1 MCPARKKV
9 RNMIQK
15 TIYNKTPNFN
25 QDLKKLESLSNSD
38 SFVDQVIEEFI
49 SQIRSKSH
57 LYYQK
62 NKVDFHYL
70 LFWNRFN
77 GMVKIIQTQV
87 NSPKLPFDSD
97 LFSYFHLMTLTTK
110 NLSDV
115 LFENNLLTLVEF
127 CSEKV
132 KDYTDFNELVPYFIR
147 FNDLDK
153 LQDLFRD
160 TFKKLISKTI
170 SEIYILSMESISIDN
185 FSDSTLDKFNKK
197 ELFPIDFLS
206 TKKQYKLFWRF
217 WTGFRTK
224 NKDLNKVDLPIINL
238 RKNGDYSEKG
248 KYQFDSVIF
257 KDDKLVEPFENYLEQ
272 MIDYSFEIIFSLDQ
286 DLISKQALINFL
298 EFAYDRTSPER
309 AKEIKKILIQFEE
322 FYTTKIVEDDLRKLD
337 NYINKELY
345 NYAPLAYDLKSK
357 FWNNE
362 NSQRKILD
370 KFLEFLQKIKGTPLN
385 FQYKL
390 PEFIYKEAR
399 KERLL
404 VEGSDN
410 ITFYLKQAIKKSDAP
425 VIYSPFFGYCIGK
438 QELMDYFQ
446 CYIEEF
452 ESLLLSNNVLTTKE
466 IKLEIMAIKSLKM
479 IRFSN
484 YELQFLDTILN
495 LEEAW

>member
-1 MCPARKKV
+1 
-9 RNMIQK
+9 MIKK
-15 TIYNKTPNFN
+15 TIYNKNPNFN

-38 SFVDQVIEEFI
+38 SFVDQVIEEFV

-70 LFWNRFN
+70 LFWNRFD
-77 GMVKIIQTQV
+77 GVIKVIQTQV
-87 NSPKLPFDSD
+87 DSPKLPFDSD
-97 LFSYFHLMTLTTK
+97 LFSHFHLMTLTTK
-110 NLSDV
+110 TLSDV
-115 LFENNLLTLVEF
+115 LFKDSLLTLIDF
-127 CSEKV
+127 CSGKV
-132 KDYTDFNELVPYFIR
+132 KDYQDFNELVPYFIR

-153 LQDLFRD
+153 LQDLFHD
-160 TFKKLISKTI
+160 TFKRLISETI
-170 SEIYILSMESISIDN
+170 SEIYALSIESTSIDN

-206 TKKQYKLFWRF
+206 SKKQYELFWRF
-217 WTGFRTK
+217 WTGFQSE
-224 NKDLNKVDLPIINL
+224 NKDLKKVDFPILNL
-238 RKNGDYSEKG
+238 GKTGDYSEKG
-248 KYQFDSVIF
+248 KYRFDSVIF
-257 KDDKLVEPFENYLEQ
+257 KDNKLIEPFENYLEQ
-272 MIDYSFEIIFSLDQ
+272 MIDYSFEIIFSIDQ
-286 DLISKQALINFL
+286 NLISKQVLINFL

-322 FYTTKIVEDDLRKLD
+322 FYTTKIVEDDLSKLYD
-337 NYINKELY
+337 YINKELY
-345 NYAPLAYDLKSK
+345 NYAPLSYDLKSK
-357 FWNNE
+357 FWNNQ

-370 KFLEFLQKIKGTPLN
+370 KFLEFLQKIKGTPLD

-452 ESLLLSNNVLTTKE
+452 EDLLLSNNILITKN
-466 IKLEIMAIKSLKM
+466 IKSEIMAIKSLKM

-484 YELQFLDTILN
+484 YELQFFNTILN

>member
-1 MCPARKKV
+1 
-9 RNMIQK
+9 MIK
-15 TIYNKTPNFN
+15 TTLCNKNPNFN

-38 SFVDQVIEEFI
+38 SFVDQVIEEFV
-49 SQIRSKSH
+49 SQIRSKSY

-70 LFWNRFN
+70 LFWNRFD
-77 GMVKIIQTQV
+77 GGIKVIQTQV

-97 LFSYFHLMTLTTK
+97 LFSHFHLMTLTTK
-110 NLSDV
+110 TLSDV
-115 LFENNLLTLVEF
+115 LFKDSLLTLIEF
-127 CSEKV
+127 CSGKV

-147 FNDLDK
+147 FNNLDK

-160 TFKKLISKTI
+160 TFKKLISETI
-170 SEIYILSMESISIDN
+170 SEIYTLSIESISIDN

-206 TKKQYKLFWRF
+206 TKKQYELFWRF
-217 WTGFRTK
+217 WTGFQTQ
-224 NKDLNKVDLPIINL
+224 NKDLNKVDLPILNL

-257 KDDKLVEPFENYLEQ
+257 KDNKLVEPFENYLEQ
-272 MIDYSFEIIFSLDQ
+272 MIDYSFELLFSMNQ

-298 EFAYDRTSPER
+298 EFAYNKTSPER
-309 AKEIKKILIQFEE
+309 AKEIKKSLMQFEE
-322 FYTTKIVEDDLRKLD
+322 FYTTKIVEDDLEKLN

-345 NYAPLAYDLKSK
+345 NYAPLSYDLKSK

-362 NSQRKILD
+362 DSQIKILN
-370 KFLEFLQKIKGTPLN
+370 KFLDFLQKIKGTPLD

-410 ITFYLKQAIKKSDAP
+410 ITFYLKQAIKKSDSP

-438 QELMDYFQ
+438 KEIMDYFH

-452 ESLLLSNNVLTTKE
+452 EDLLLSNNVLTTKN
-466 IKLEIMAIKSLKM
+466 IKSEIMAIKSLKM

-484 YELQFLDTILN
+484 YELQFFNTILN

>member
-1 MCPARKKV
+1 
-9 RNMIQK
+9 MIK
-15 TIYNKTPNFN
+15 TTLCNKNPNFN

-38 SFVDQVIEEFI
+38 SFVDQVIEEFV
-49 SQIRSKSH
+49 SQIRSKSY

-70 LFWNRFN
+70 LFWNRFD
-77 GMVKIIQTQV
+77 GGIKVIQTQV

-97 LFSYFHLMTLTTK
+97 LFSHFHLMTLTTK
-110 NLSDV
+110 TLSDV

-127 CSEKV
+127 CYGKV

-147 FNDLDK
+147 FNNLDK

-160 TFKKLISKTI
+160 TFKKLISETI
-170 SEIYILSMESISIDN
+170 SEIYTLSIESISIDN

-206 TKKQYKLFWRF
+206 TKKQYELFWRF
-217 WTGFRTK
+217 WTGFQTQ
-224 NKDLNKVDLPIINL
+224 NKDLNKVDLPILNL

-257 KDDKLVEPFENYLEQ
+257 KDNKLVEPFENYLEQ
-272 MIDYSFEIIFSLDQ
+272 MIDYSFELLFSMNQ

-298 EFAYDRTSPER
+298 EFAYNKTSPER
-309 AKEIKKILIQFEE
+309 AKEIKKSLMQFEE
-322 FYTTKIVEDDLRKLD
+322 FYTTKIVEDDLEKLN

-345 NYAPLAYDLKSK
+345 NYAPLSYDLKSK

-362 NSQRKILD
+362 DSQIKILN
-370 KFLEFLQKIKGTPLN
+370 KFLDFLQKIKGTPLD

-399 KERLL
+399 KESLL

-410 ITFYLKQAIKKSDAP
+410 ITFYLKQAIKKSDSP

-438 QELMDYFQ
+438 KEIMDYFH

-452 ESLLLSNNVLTTKE
+452 EDLLLSNNVLTTKN
-466 IKLEIMAIKSLKM
+466 IKSEIMAIKSLKM

-484 YELQFLDTILN
+484 YELQFFNTILN

>member
-1 MCPARKKV
+1 
-9 RNMIQK
+9 MIQK

-25 QDLKKLESLSNSD
+25 QDLKKLESLSNSGA
-38 SFVDQVIEEFI
+38 FVDQVIEEFV
-49 SQIRSKSH
+49 SQIRSKSY

-70 LFWNRFN
+70 LFWNRFD
-77 GMVKIIQTQV
+77 GGIKVIQTQV
-87 NSPKLPFDSD
+87 DSPKLPFDSD
-97 LFSYFHLMTLTTK
+97 LFSHFHLMTLTTK
-110 NLSDV
+110 TFSDV
-115 LFENNLLTLVEF
+115 LFEDNLLTLIEF
-127 CSEKV
+127 CFEKV
-132 KDYTDFNELVPYFIR
+132 KDYQDFNELVPYFIR

-160 TFKKLISKTI
+160 TFKRLISETI
-170 SEIYILSMESISIDN
+170 SEIYALSIESTSIDN

-206 TKKQYKLFWRF
+206 SKKQYELFWRF
-217 WTGFRTK
+217 WTGFQSE
-224 NKDLNKVDLPIINL
+224 NKDLNKVDFPILNFG
-238 RKNGDYSEKG
+238 KTGDYSEKG
-248 KYQFDSVIF
+248 KYRFDSVIF
-257 KDDKLVEPFENYLEQ
+257 KDNKLIEPFENYLEQ
-272 MIDYSFEIIFSLDQ
+272 MIDYSFEIIFSIDQ
-286 DLISKQALINFL
+286 NLISKQVLINFL

-309 AKEIKKILIQFEE
+309 AKEIEKILIQFEE
-322 FYTTKIVEDDLRKLD
+322 FYTTKIVEDDLNKLD
-337 NYINKELY
+337 DYINKELY
-345 NYAPLAYDLKSK
+345 NYAPISYDLKSK
-357 FWNNE
+357 FWNNR

-390 PEFIYKEAR
+390 PEFIYKAAR

-410 ITFYLKQAIKKSDAP
+410 ITFYLKQAIKKSDSP

-452 ESLLLSNNVLTTKE
+452 ESLLLSNNILTTKN
-466 IKLEIMAIKSLKM
+466 IKSEIMAIKSLKM